1 MVTISPA
8 TQFASVTRVQSGHS
22 ETFSR
27 TVTASP
33 GPKETIESTTLILI
47 RDQINLVLEPATT
60 ASADNILLEDGHF
73 LLLNQTD
80 GLGTDAGD
88 NLITELSVEDATLL
102 LEDATNDSDEVQS
115 SLDKL
120 LYEDIIADTEPDITI
135 TNGVTSATTSGFY
148 SRKFNDKG
156 FFYLREESAD
166 NDVPDVEITGI
177 DLMPPNVDDT
187 SVLGKTHLMHEF
199 DQDTTSSY
207 TFMYSVIVC
216 FFKTETIS
224 ETDPITGLTT
234 QHEIKQPTECK
245 TFSLSH
251 DVLNDFSFAP
261 AFVLQFYA
269 PFD

>member
-8 TQFASVTRVQSGHS
+8 TKFADVTRVQSGHS

-33 GPKETIESTTLILI
+33 GPQETIESTTLILI

-102 LEDATNDSDEVQS
+102 LEDATNDNDEVQS

-148 SRKFNDKG
+148 SRKFKDVA
-156 FFYLREESAD
+156 FFIPREESKD
-166 NDVPDVEITGI
+166 KLFDDLELTGI
-177 DLMPPNVDDT
+177 DTMPSDILDT
-187 SVLGKTHLMHEF
+187 SVEGRQQLLHHF
-199 DQDTTSSY
+199 DMDTTNQI
-207 TFMYSVIVC
+207 TFLYNVTVC

-234 QHEIKQPTECK
+234 EHEIKQPTECK
-245 TFSLSH
+245 TFMLSH
-251 DVLNDFSFAP
+251 DVTNNFSFAP
-261 AFVLQFYA
+261 AYVQNFFA
-269 PFD
+269 PIL